1 MMNLQETISR
11 IKQIME
17 SDSTKVKSILYPIF
31 EKTFNQY
38 TVSVH
43 EDGYVRWLK
52 EDIEDSEEDVRF
64 HKNSWGR
71 LWVEDC
77 DAYKKLISYARLLAM
92 EEKEL
97 KSYLIDYLNQRY
109 KSEFSITN
117 PIKSMGDENCEE
129 F

>member
-1 MMNLQETISR
+1 MNLQENISR

-38 TVSVH
+38 TISVD

-52 EDIEDSEEDVRF
+52 EDIEDPEEDMPF

-77 DAYKKLISYARLLAM
+77 DAYKKLLSHARLLAM

-109 KSEFSITN
+109 ESEFSITN
-117 PIKSMGDENCEE
+117 PIKAMGDDNCED